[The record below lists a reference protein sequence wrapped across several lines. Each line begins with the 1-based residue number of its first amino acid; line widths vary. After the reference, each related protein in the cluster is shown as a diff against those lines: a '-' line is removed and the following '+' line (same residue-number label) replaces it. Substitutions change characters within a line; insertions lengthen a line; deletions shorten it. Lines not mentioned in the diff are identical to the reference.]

1 MLCWYVIHYVIPYY
15 DMILTKVKKDFS
27 LPVPTRMK
35 WINVT
40 SREQHINQ
48 QMVTN
53 LPRNKKD
60 KNIFIVMKYDNIM
73 IILTSDLNFIIIN

>member
-35 WINVT
+35 WFNVT